1 MDDDDIRV
9 MRIALAEAE
18 QSLRDGD
25 HGFGAAIVKNGEIV
39 ALAHDTDTTDRDP
52 TAHAEM
58 TAIRTAAARFGGNL
72 DGCRIVSTHEP
83 CPMCAT
89 AILWAGID
97 TVVYGVSIADS
108 LRQGRRR
115 IDLPCREIFARAGL
129 TIMVREGVLREECAI
144 LYDRDVRDQ
153 IEFLR
158 SADETALRERAEEVA
173 RKRVDWFRS
182 NTQYGSAPATD
193 PLDAAYE
200 VFLRKLGLT
209 PDDAPVMDR
218 GETHLTMA
226 SRNFCPTLEACRILG
241 LDTRFVC
248 RHLTEKPTE
257 TLLRLIDPR
266 LRFTRN
272 YTTLRP
278 RGAWC
283 EETISLES

>member
-1 MDDDDIRV
+1 
-9 MRIALAEAE
+9 
-18 QSLRDGD
+18 
-25 HGFGAAIVKNGEIV
+25 
-39 ALAHDTDTTDRDP
+39 
-52 TAHAEM
+52 
-58 TAIRTAAARFGGNL
+58 
-72 DGCRIVSTHEP
+72 
-83 CPMCAT
+83 
-89 AILWAGID
+89 
-97 TVVYGVSIADS
+97 
-108 LRQGRRR
+108 
-115 IDLPCREIFARAGL
+115 
-129 TIMVREGVLREECAI
+129 MVREGVLREECAI